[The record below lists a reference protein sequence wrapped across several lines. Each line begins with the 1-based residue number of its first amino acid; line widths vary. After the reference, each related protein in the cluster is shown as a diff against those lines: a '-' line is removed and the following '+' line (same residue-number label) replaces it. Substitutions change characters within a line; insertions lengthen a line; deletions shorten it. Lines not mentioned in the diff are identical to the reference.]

1 MSAPKITIERI
12 GSIPLILNT
21 IKKSG
26 FIDLV
31 NEEFP
36 PHKNWEGLLIGETVA
51 IWICYLL
58 TRNDHRMCK
67 VEGWIRSRGQIF
79 REFFKKPIFKKYF
92 ADDRLARILDKFSV
106 SEDWNTFEMRF
117 NESFIRVYGIDM
129 DRIRIDMTT
138 ANSGGI
144 VTEDGILQ
152 FGNSKDDPDRPQIK
166 ITLATLDS
174 LGIPFTLK
182 SRTF

>member
-58 TRNDHRMCK
+58 TRNDHR
-67 VEGWIRSRGQIF
+67 
-79 REFFKKPIFKKYF
+79 
-92 ADDRLARILDKFSV
+92 RLGH
-106 SEDWNTFEMRF
+106 N
-117 NESFIRVYGIDM
+117 
-129 DRIRIDMTT
+129 
-138 ANSGGI
+138 
-144 VTEDGILQ
+144 
-152 FGNSKDDPDRPQIK
+152 
-166 ITLATLDS
+166 
-174 LGIPFTLK
+174 
-182 SRTF
+182 

>member
-79 REFFKKPIFKKYF
+79 RVFFKKPIFKKYF
-92 ADDRLARILDKFSV
+92 TDQAGS
-106 SEDWNTFEMRF
+106 
-117 NESFIRVYGIDM
+117 
-129 DRIRIDMTT
+129 
-138 ANSGGI
+138 
-144 VTEDGILQ
+144 
-152 FGNSKDDPDRPQIK
+152 
-166 ITLATLDS
+166 
-174 LGIPFTLK
+174 
-182 SRTF
+182 